1 MGSHKKSMK
10 YSGLRKLLCDVSKF
24 SKFNAFILLPCI
36 ITFVQ
41 SNYVYC
47 IMSCNACSTLK
58 FEVNVL
64 GLQTYTNTHSLIKNW
79 VVLRCP
85 TCLML
90 EWELVN
96 IVLLLESYTKC
107 SLHYNFLKKDLTHV
121 KSKIFLFQ
129 FNFILRSKIQCL
141 ST

>member
-1 MGSHKKSMK
+1 MSFTTPSKIRRYKVIMQGKLFQSRTYLLYCSVLSLGRNVNTRRMFQPDMGSIFHIKNLK
-10 YSGLRKLLCDVSKF
+10 YSGHRKLLCELSKF

-90 EWELVN
+90 E
-96 IVLLLESYTKC
+96 
-107 SLHYNFLKKDLTHV
+107 
-121 KSKIFLFQ
+121 
-129 FNFILRSKIQCL
+129 
-141 ST
+141 